1 MCVPAEAAGVV
12 GVAAVSSRIG
22 QLHSSSL
29 AEAAAG
35 KSVARRWQEA
45 KGRLRSV
52 RREERSRAEGGG
64 GGREAEDE
72 RAWLA

>member
-12 GVAAVSSRIG
+12 CVASSRIG
-22 QLHSSSL
+22 QFNSSSL

-35 KSVARRWQEA
+35 NSVARRWQEA

-64 GGREAEDE
+64 GGREAEE
-72 RAWLA
+72 GRAWLA